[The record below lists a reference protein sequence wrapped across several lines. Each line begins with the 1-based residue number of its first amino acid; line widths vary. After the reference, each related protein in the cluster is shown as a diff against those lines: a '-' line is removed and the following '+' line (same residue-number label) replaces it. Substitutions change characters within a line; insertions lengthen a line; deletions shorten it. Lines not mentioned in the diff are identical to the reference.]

1 MSEKRTDKLISR
13 IPKLIALMLVVIMI
27 AGVVPANPASAASN
41 EIIVKTKKQLVK
53 AMEKKSAATII
64 FRTNRKTRFVI
75 PEVENSANK
84 KLIIETPNAKAFN
97 KATFKTITLNN
108 AEYFNER
115 GNDNSLYIKGDGT
128 KLTVSKGIEAKKVSI
143 TATDAIVKVASNG
156 NVGDIVSN
164 KKKAEITVAVA
175 KNAEANI
182 TIKKKADLTV
192 SGDKTA
198 DITINSQAADT
209 KITATAPV
217 NIVAKKDTNVVL
229 EEGSEGSTVDSS
241 KDVKVDIS
249 GEAGNQ
255 ATVKEDGQTVKEPE
269 KTEEK
274 KEEEKQDT
282 ASSGDTSYQYYP
294 TMPVTDST
302 PTATDNSGQSNAE
315 LPVATDSNPEPV
327 LAPM

>member
-1 MSEKRTDKLISR
+1 MSEKSSRKLISR
-13 IPKLIALMLVVIMI
+13 IPKLVALALAVIMI

-41 EIIVKTKKQLVK
+41 EITVKTKKQLLK
-53 AMEKKSAATII
+53 AMESKSATTII
-64 FRTNRKTRFVI
+64 FRTNRKTKFVI
-75 PEVENSANK
+75 PELENSENK
-84 KLIIETPNAKAFN
+84 KLIIEAPNAKAFN

-115 GNDNSLYIKGDGT
+115 GNDNSLYIKGDGI

-143 TATDAIVKVASNG
+143 TATDVIVKVASNG
-156 NVGDIVSN
+156 NVGDIIQN
-164 KKKAEITVAVA
+164 KKNAEITVAVA

-198 DITINSQAADT
+198 DIKIVVGTADS

-217 NIVAKKDTNVVL
+217 NIVAEKDTNVVL
-229 EEGSEGSTVDSS
+229 KEGSEGSTVDSS

-274 KEEEKQDT
+274 KEEEK
-282 ASSGDTSYQYYP
+282 GDTTTPNGTFIPYYP
-294 TMPVTDST
+294 TPVIDIPSSNG
-302 PTATDNSGQSNAE
+302 DSGQSVVVDMPLAE
-315 LPVATDSNPEPV
+315 ESMSTPIG
-327 LAPM
+327 